1 MANKDKGGKS
11 IKKQAAHT
19 LKEKR
24 QARRRRVVTR
34 AAPWNDWGR
43 VAPSA

>member
-11 IKKQAAHT
+11 SRKAASRT

-24 QARRRRVVTR
+24 LAKK
-34 AAPWNDWGR
+34 AKKAPHTNESLDNTFGH
-43 VAPSA
+43 

>member
-11 IKKQAAHT
+11 SKTVAAKT

-24 QARRRRVVTR
+24 QDKHDKK
-34 AAPWNDWGR
+34 AAKER
-43 VAPSA
+43 SATKMP

>member
-11 IKKQAAHT
+11 SRKVAEKT

-24 QARRRRVVTR
+24 LAKK
-34 AAPWNDWGR
+34 AKKAPHTN
-43 VAPSA
+43 PSLDNTFGN